1 MKKPGIALIAAGML
15 ALLAVTGA
23 VLPSK
28 AHASVAT
35 PLRHVVVLL
44 QENHSFDSELGFWC
58 EVNPGRCPLREPG
71 LHRLHG
77 DQQHRLDPGLHRV
90 APAFPGV
97 IPRKRCRSVGSPSP
111 ASGRMDGMPCGK
123 RQLRPCRR

>member
-44 QENHSFDSELGFWC
+44 QEIIVSTQNWGFGVRSTPAAAPCANPDYTDSTATSNIGSIL
-58 EVNPGRCPLREPG
+58 
-71 LHRLHG
+71 
-77 DQQHRLDPGLHRV
+77 
-90 APAFPGV
+90 AFIG
-97 IPRKRCRSVGSPSP
+97 
-111 ASGRMDGMPCGK
+111 
-123 RQLRPCRR
+123 